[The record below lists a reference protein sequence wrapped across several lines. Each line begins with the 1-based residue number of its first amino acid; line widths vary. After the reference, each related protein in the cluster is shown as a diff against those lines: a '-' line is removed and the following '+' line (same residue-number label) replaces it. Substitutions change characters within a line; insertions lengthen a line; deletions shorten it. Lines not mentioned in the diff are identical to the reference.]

1 MRLSPRPVVKR
12 FAGGVF
18 WQLARP
24 QKWHPQAASGLLCSH
39 VRFKRVK
46 EGLVPIC
53 AGNKLHGEIYN
64 IANSI
69 LRVGRGC
76 IFNRR
81 GGFCH
86 RLGLAEMISQQLPR
100 KKLSKHLH
108 KTKQIV
114 SLYGNKRKARMKK
127 FEVLF
132 LTEARAFLLNL
143 DQKSRDKII
152 FNIDKAKVKTD
163 NELFK
168 KLKGEIWEF
177 RTFVSFTKRIIESLL
192 LGTRKTNE
200 KLWF

>member
-1 MRLSPRPVVKR
+1 
-12 FAGGVF
+12 
-18 WQLARP
+18 
-24 QKWHPQAASGLLCSH
+24 
-39 VRFKRVK
+39 
-46 EGLVPIC
+46 
-53 AGNKLHGEIYN
+53 
-64 IANSI
+64 
-69 LRVGRGC
+69 
-76 IFNRR
+76 
-81 GGFCH
+81 
-86 RLGLAEMISQQLPR
+86 
-100 KKLSKHLH
+100 
-108 KTKQIV
+108 
-114 SLYGNKRKARMKK
+114 MKK